1 MLDLDLEA
9 SPSLNGGD
17 PVSPPGAAHRRQAA
31 AGAGKQSSHSVKAGE
46 PQQHQQQALEQ
57 HQQYQQQYQQQ
68 QNDSVKSPK
77 ASGTMQY
84 RLARGMARSSV
95 TSPPA
100 PALQTRGSG
109 GSSGSNGNL
118 SRGNS
123 GRSAQQQRRCL
134 PLRLRLGTGIAAV
147 LAVALLLG
155 SGKSTACHVL
165 LLLLQLLLWPPTG
178 LKGQCWH
185 AGDMPA
191 LPERPPQP
199 SNPSL
204 IIACCAGHACC
215 ARYACCAAV
224 VFYAYVAP
232 FHQPASPVP
241 VEGQHSQFT
250 LLCMSYEA
258 RMSTLRHFMHHY
270 SRCPSVSDILLVWNH
285 GGRKDACVVWCGLLV
300 VGSWCGLGFR
310 GTCGQGCASLKSE

>member
-9 SPSLNGGD
+9 SSSLNAGE
-17 PVSPPGAAHRRQAA
+17 PVSPPGGAHRRQAA
-31 AGAGKQSSHSVKAGE
+31 AGPGKQSPHSRGGKAGE
-46 PQQHQQQALEQ
+46 AQQHQQQLLEQ
-57 HQQYQQQYQQQ
+57 YQQYQQHQQQ
-68 QNDSVKSPK
+68 QSDSVKSPT

-95 TSPPA
+95 TSPPP
-100 PALQTRGSG
+100 PALPTRGSG
-109 GSSGSNGNL
+109 GSSGSL

-134 PLRLRLGTGIAAV
+134 PLRLQLGTSIAAV
-147 LAVALLLG
+147 LAAALLLG
-155 SGKSTACHVL
+155 SGKSTACYGL
-165 LLLLQLLLWPPTG
+165 LLLLLLWPPAG
-178 LKGQCWH
+178 LNGRRWLADAISVVPLQH
-185 AGDMPA
+185 
-191 LPERPPQP
+191 P
-199 SNPSL
+199 SRHSDPL
-204 IIACCAGHACC
+204 FITACCACC
-215 ARYACCAAV
+215 ACCAAV

-232 FHQPASPVP
+232 FRQPASPVP

-285 GGRKDACVVWCGLLV
+285 GGCGD
-300 VGSWCGLGFR
+300 GWWAAGG
-310 GTCGQGCASLKSE
+310 